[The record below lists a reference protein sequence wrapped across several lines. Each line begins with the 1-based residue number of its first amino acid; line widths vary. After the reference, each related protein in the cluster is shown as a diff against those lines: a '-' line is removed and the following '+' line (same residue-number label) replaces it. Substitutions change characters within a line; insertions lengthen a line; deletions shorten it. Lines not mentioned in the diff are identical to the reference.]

1 MGIIEELM
9 MKEHAVLSSLLNQ
22 VEDAIRNYFEK
33 AQPLFNKFKWSL
45 EKHFFVEEKAI
56 FVLLDKVRGEMQI
69 SDIFDLMQE
78 HGVILEQ
85 VKNVEEAFLDGQVPE
100 IENLKKA
107 IEKHAEF
114 EDKVFYPKL
123 DENLNPQ
130 QKQEIID
137 RIKEVIRE

>member
-1 MGIIEELM
+1 MVQLKKISKYIYEVPKEKGMKVPGRIFASEKLM
-9 MKEHAVLSSLLNQ
+9 ADIKE
-22 VEDAIRNYFEK
+22 
-33 AQPLFNKFKWSL
+33 
-45 EKHFFVEEKAI
+45 
-56 FVLLDKVRGEMQI
+56 DKT
-69 SDIFDLMQE
+69 
-78 HGVILEQ
+78 LEQ